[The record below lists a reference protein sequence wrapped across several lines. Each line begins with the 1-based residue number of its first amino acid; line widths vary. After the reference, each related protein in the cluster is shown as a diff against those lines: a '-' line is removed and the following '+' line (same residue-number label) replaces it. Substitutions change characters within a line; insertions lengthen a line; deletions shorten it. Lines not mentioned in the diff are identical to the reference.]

1 MKKYGKKLMALAL
14 ICVMIFGV
22 MPISM
27 RQVKAGT
34 NLTLTTESYGRQD
47 WSDRYLFTIS
57 GVSDQADQYWN
68 NNVAFIDGVAV
79 TDGIRWAPG
88 GGEDLFLLVYRT
100 HPNQ

>member
-1 MKKYGKKLMALAL
+1 MRKILKNYGKKLMALAL

-47 WSDRYLFTIS
+47 ELKRYQFIIS
-57 GVSDQADQYWN
+57 GVSDQADRYWN
-68 NNVAFIDGVAV
+68 NNVA
-79 TDGIRWAPG
+79 
-88 GGEDLFLLVYRT
+88 
-100 HPNQ
+100 